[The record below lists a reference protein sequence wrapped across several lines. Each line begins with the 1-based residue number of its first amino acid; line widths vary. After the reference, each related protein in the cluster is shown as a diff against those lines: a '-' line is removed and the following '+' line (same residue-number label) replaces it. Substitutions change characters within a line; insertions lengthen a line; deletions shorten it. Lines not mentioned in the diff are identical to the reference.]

1 MLQGLL
7 MFLIA
12 LPFILLNDTQAQ
24 VNYVLLALGVLVFAL
39 GFTFESV
46 GDAQLKAFLGDPANR
61 GKIMGSG
68 LWRYTR
74 HPNYFGEATL
84 WWGIFLIALSGGVTP
99 FAVIGPVTI
108 TLLLLFVSGVPLLE
122 KSMKDKPGYAE
133 YAAKT
138 SIFVP
143 WFPKK

>member
-1 MLQGLL
+1 MEE
-7 MFLIA
+7 MFMKEKQD
-12 LPFILLNDTQAQ
+12 PKKVYTGILVVL
-24 VNYVLLALGVLVFAL
+24 VLLFVLGLVVFGTGFA
-39 GFTFESV
+39 FEAI
-46 GDAQLKAFLGDPANR
+46 GDRQLAVFLHNPAHK
-61 GKIMGSG
+61 GQIMSQG

-84 WWGIFLIALSGGVTP
+84 WWGLYLIALSGGAPWWAIVS
-99 FAVIGPVTI
+99 PVTI
-108 TLLLLFVSGVPLLE
+108 TLLLLFVSGVPMLE
-122 KSMKDKPGYAE
+122 KSMKDRPGYAE